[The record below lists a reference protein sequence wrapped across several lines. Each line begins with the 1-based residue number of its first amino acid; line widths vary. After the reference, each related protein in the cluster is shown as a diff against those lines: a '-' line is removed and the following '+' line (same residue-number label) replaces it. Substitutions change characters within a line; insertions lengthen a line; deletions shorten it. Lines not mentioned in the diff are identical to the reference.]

1 MLQIIKKMNNKLNI
15 IPESPEL
22 VFIAL
27 NPTQEA
33 VDNNAVFSRDE
44 GFWNLLISAC
54 IIRESIKKVKLKERA
69 KEAFQEQ
76 KHSNIRIGFTDLLP
90 VIETDSKKVIV
101 PPEAASFLIETAPN
115 LKYAKRIA
123 LLGQKVV
130 NSFSKDYAGL
140 KSWEVIKRESNQNRF
155 GEIGEIRIEDNII
168 EIYAMPFP
176 INNNIKNK
184 EVYYSK
190 LIQNIK

>member
-1 MLQIIKKMNNKLNI
+1 MNNKLNI
-15 IPESPEL
+15 IPEKPDL

-44 GFWNLLISAC
+44 GFWNLLISAS
-54 IIRESIKKVKLKERA
+54 IISESIKKVKLKERA

-76 KHSNIRIGFTDLLP
+76 KHSNIKIGFTDLLP

-101 PPEAASFLIETAPN
+101 PLDAARFLIETAPN
-115 LKYAKRIA
+115 LKYAKCIA

-130 NSFSKDYAGL
+130 NSFSKDYGL
-140 KSWEVIKRESNQNRF
+140 MSWEVLKKENNQNRF
-155 GEIGEIRIEDNII
+155 GRIGKITIGDNTI

-176 INNNIKNK
+176 VNNNIKNK